1 MALTH
6 YKTIDKAIDDARYRN
21 FLAFCKSEDE
31 IFGVVH
37 GPDDDYV
44 VISEKEAEEFEFQL
58 LDVLAKD
65 YRHLSYDQ
73 IKAIR
78 SDYESL
84 PHLEEIFGAFSTI
97 QVESLLY
104 LLFERIRLK
113 QLIRYELAI
122 RGVNKKG
129 EWVGFEAS
137 KQIWFPKKK

>member
-1 MALTH
+1 MELTH
-6 YKTIDKAIDDARYRN
+6 YKTIDKAIDDALYRN

-58 LDVLAKD
+58 LDVLTKD
-65 YRHLSYDQ
+65 FKQLSYDQ

-78 SDYESL
+78 SDYEPL
-84 PHLEEIFGAFSTI
+84 THLEEIFGAFSTI
-97 QVESLLY
+97 PVENLLY
-104 LLFERIRLK
+104 ILKEKIQLK
-113 QLIRYELAI
+113 QLIRYELSI

-137 KQIWFPKKK
+137 KQIWFPNKN